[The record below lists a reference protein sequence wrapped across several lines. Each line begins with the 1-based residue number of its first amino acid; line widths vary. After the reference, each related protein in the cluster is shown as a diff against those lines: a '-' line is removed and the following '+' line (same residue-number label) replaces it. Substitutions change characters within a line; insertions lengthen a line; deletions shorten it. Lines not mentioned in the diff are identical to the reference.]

1 MEHKYLLGGFYS
13 LIYFLEGIL
22 ITYFT
27 GFNII
32 YLRTFD
38 LSFTTI
44 GLISSIALIPLIIK
58 VFIGLYSDSINTF
71 GMGHRKPLIIA
82 GLLLEGIIICLVPFF
97 SPVKNT
103 VLFTAVLFLAPL
115 GMATFDTATDGYA
128 LDRTPKDKR
137 GFVQGIMVGG
147 RAVGMVLAA
156 ASIGYVTEYYGWHP
170 VFFGIGAITI
180 LPILYF
186 FFVPAEVPRKD
197 ETSFSFSSFKSFAS
211 VPVLFFILVGFLYP
225 LVIYNVEGI
234 ANPFLKEGLKISMLN
249 VGFVTALFGIGT
261 GVGAALGGA
270 FIDRAGHRLS
280 LIIALVVST
289 ATILPIAAT
298 HHLTTAY
305 VLLFLFGMAF
315 GYYETVYFALSM
327 DFSDPRIAATM
338 FAVFM
343 AIGNLGIAV
352 GQPLAGILVD
362 NVGFRWTFV
371 VFAAINL
378 AVLPMIPVIFRKRKA
393 AS

>member
-58 VFIGLYSDSINTF
+58 VFIGLFSDSVNPF
-71 GMGHRKPLIIA
+71 GLGYRKPLIIV
-82 GLLLEGIIICLVPFF
+82 GLLLEGTIICLVPFL
-97 SPVKNT
+97 SPVKT
-103 VLFTAVLFLAPL
+103 PVLFTAVLFLAPL

-156 ASIGYVTEYYGWHP
+156 ASIGYVTEYYGWRP

-180 LPILYF
+180 LPVIYY
-186 FFVPAEVPRKD
+186 FFVPPEVPRKD
-197 ETSFSFSSFKSFAS
+197 EVSFSFSAFKSFAS
-211 VPVLFFILVGFLYP
+211 LPVFFFMLVGFLYP

-234 ANPFLKEGLKISMLN
+234 ANPFLKEGLGYLDAQRRIC
-249 VGFVTALFGIGT
+249 
-261 GVGAALGGA
+261 
-270 FIDRAGHRLS
+270 DRPLRNRDGSGRSTRRRVHR
-280 LIIALVVST
+280 
-289 ATILPIAAT
+289 
-298 HHLTTAY
+298 
-305 VLLFLFGMAF
+305 
-315 GYYETVYFALSM
+315 
-327 DFSDPRIAATM
+327 
-338 FAVFM
+338 
-343 AIGNLGIAV
+343 
-352 GQPLAGILVD
+352 
-362 NVGFRWTFV
+362 
-371 VFAAINL
+371 
-378 AVLPMIPVIFRKRKA
+378 
-393 AS
+393 

>member
-27 GFNII
+27 GFNIL
-32 YLRTFD
+32 YLRNFD
-38 LSFTTI
+38 LSYTTI
-44 GLISSIALIPLIIK
+44 GLISFIAFIPLVIK

-71 GMGHRKPLIIA
+71 SMGYRKPLIIA
-82 GLLLEGIIICLVPFF
+82 GLLLEGIIICLVPYL
-97 SPVKNT
+97 SPVNNT
-103 VLFTAVLFLAPL
+103 VLFAVVLFLAPL
-115 GMATFDTATDGYA
+115 GMAMFDTATDGYA

-156 ASIGYVTEYYGWHP
+156 ASIGYITEYYGWKP
-170 VFFGIGAITI
+170 VFFGIGAVTL
-180 LPILYF
+180 LPVLYF
-186 FFVPAEVPRKD
+186 FFIPPEMPRG
-197 ETSFSFSSFKSFAS
+197 EGMTFSFSSFKSFKS
-211 VPVLFFILVGFLYP
+211 LPVFFFMLVGFLYP

-234 ANPFLKEGLKISMLN
+234 ANPFLKEGLGISMLN

-261 GVGAALGGA
+261 GAGALLGGA
-270 FIDRAGHRLS
+270 FIDRLGHKRS
-280 LIIALVVST
+280 LIVALVVST
-289 ATILPIAAT
+289 ATILPIAGAQN
-298 HHLTTAY
+298 LNTAY

-343 AIGNLGIAV
+343 AIGNLGIGL
-352 GQPLAGILVD
+352 GQSLAGILVD
-362 NVGFRWTFV
+362 NVGFRWTFIIL
-371 VFAAINL
+371 AAINL
-378 AVLPMIPVIFRKRKA
+378 AVLPMIPVVFRKRKA
-393 AS
+393 VS

>member
-58 VFIGLYSDSINTF
+58 VFIGLYSDSVNTF
-71 GMGHRKPLIIA
+71 SMGYRKPLIIA
-82 GLLLEGIIICLVPFF
+82 GLLLEGSIICLVPFL
-97 SPVKNT
+97 SPVKT
-103 VLFTAVLFLAPL
+103 PVLFTAVLFLAPL

-156 ASIGYVTEYYGWHP
+156 ASIGYVTEYYGWKP

-180 LPILYF
+180 LPVLYY
-186 FFVPAEVPRKD
+186 FFVPPEVPRKED
-197 ETSFSFSSFKSFAS
+197 MTFSLSSFKSFAS
-211 VPVLFFILVGFLYP
+211 LPVFFFMLVGFLYP

-261 GVGAALGGA
+261 GAGAILGGA
-270 FIDRAGHRLS
+270 FIDKLGHKLS
-280 LIIALVVST
+280 LVIALLVST
-289 ATILPIAAT
+289 ATILPIAGAQ
-298 HHLTTAY
+298 HLTTAY
-305 VLLFLFGMAF
+305 VLLFFFGMAF

-327 DFSDPRIAATM
+327 DFSNPRIAATM

-352 GQPLAGILVD
+352 GQSVAGILVD

-371 VFAAINL
+371 ILALINL
-378 AVLPMIPVIFRKRKA
+378 AVLPMIPAIFKKRKT
-393 AS
+393 SS

>member
-1 MEHKYLLGGFYS
+1 MEHKYLLGGFYAF
-13 LIYFLEGIL
+13 IYFLEGIL

-71 GMGHRKPLIIA
+71 SLGYRKPLIII
-82 GLLLEGIIICLVPFF
+82 GLLLEGIIICVVPFL

-103 VLFTAVLFLAPL
+103 ILFTAVLFLVPL

-128 LDRTPKDKR
+128 LDRTPKDMR

-147 RAVGMVLAA
+147 RAVGMVVAA
-156 ASIGYVTEYYGWHP
+156 ASIGYVTEYYGWPP

-180 LPILYF
+180 LPIVYY
-186 FFVPAEVPRKD
+186 FFVPTEVARKD
-197 ETSFSFSSFKSFAS
+197 EMTFSFSSFKSFAS
-211 VPVLFFILVGFLYP
+211 LPVFFFMLVGFLYP

-234 ANPFLKEGLKISMLN
+234 ANPFLKEGLNISMLN

-261 GVGAALGGA
+261 GAGAVLGGV
-270 FIDRAGHRLS
+270 FIDKAGHRLS

-289 ATILPIAAT
+289 ATILPIAAA
-298 HHLTTAY
+298 HQLTTAY
-305 VLLFLFGMAF
+305 ILLFLFGMAF

-352 GQPLAGILVD
+352 GQALAGYLVD
-362 NVGFRWTFV
+362 HVDFRWTFII
-371 VFAAINL
+371 FAAINL
-378 AVLPMIPVIFRKRKA
+378 AVLPMIPVIFRKGKTT
-393 AS
+393 S

>member
-1 MEHKYLLGGFYS
+1 MEHRYLLGGFYA

-44 GLISSIALIPLIIK
+44 GLISSIALIPLILK
-58 VFIGLYSDSINTF
+58 VFIGLFSDSVNPF
-71 GMGHRKPLIIA
+71 GLGYRKPLIIV
-82 GLLLEGIIICLVPFF
+82 GLLFEGIFICLIPFL
-97 SPVKNT
+97 SPVKNI

-128 LDRTPKDKR
+128 LDKTPKDMR

-156 ASIGYVTEYYGWHP
+156 LSIGYVTEYYGWRP
-170 VFFGIGAITI
+170 VFLGIGAITL
-180 LPILYF
+180 LPIAYY
-186 FFVPAEVPRKD
+186 FFVPAETQRTD
-197 ETSFSFSSFKSFAS
+197 EISFSFSAFKSFAS
-211 VPVLFFILVGFLYP
+211 LPVLFCMLVGFLYP
-225 LVIYNVEGI
+225 LVIYSVESI
-234 ANPFLKEGLKISMLN
+234 TNPFLKEGLGISLLN

-261 GVGAALGGA
+261 GVGAAFGGA
-270 FIDRAGHRLS
+270 FIDKAGHRLS
-280 LIIALVVST
+280 LIIALVIST
-289 ATILPIAAT
+289 ATIVPIAAAQN
-298 HHLTTAY
+298 LNTAY
-305 VLLFLFGMAF
+305 ALLFLFGMAF

-327 DFSDPRIAATM
+327 DFSNPRIAATM

-343 AIGNLGIAV
+343 AIGNLGIAL
-352 GQPLAGILVD
+352 GQSLAGMLID
-362 NVGFRWTFV
+362 NFGFRWTFI

-378 AVLPMIPVIFRKRKA
+378 AVLPMIPVIFRKGKA
-393 AS
+393 VS

>member
-1 MEHKYLLGGFYS
+1 MEHRYLLGGFYA

-44 GLISSIALIPLIIK
+44 GLISSIALIPMVIK
-58 VFIGLYSDSINTF
+58 VFIGLFSDSINSF
-71 GMGHRKPLIIA
+71 GLGYRKPLIIA
-82 GLLLEGIIICLVPFF
+82 GLLLEGTIICLVPFL

-156 ASIGYVTEYYGWHP
+156 LSIGFVTEYYGWRP
-170 VFFGIGAITI
+170 VFFGIGAITL
-180 LPILYF
+180 LPVAYY
-186 FFVPAEVPRKD
+186 FFVPAEAPRTG
-197 ETSFSFSSFKSFAS
+197 ERTFSFSAFKSFATL
-211 VPVLFFILVGFLYP
+211 PVLFFMLVGFLYP
-225 LVIYNVEGI
+225 LVIYTVESI
-234 ANPFLKEGLKISMLN
+234 TNPFLKEGLGISMLN

-261 GVGAALGGA
+261 GVGATLGGA
-270 FIDRAGHRLS
+270 FIDKAGHRLS
-280 LIIALVVST
+280 LIIALVIST
-289 ATILPIAAT
+289 ATIIPIAAAQN
-298 HHLTTAY
+298 LNTAY
-305 VLLFLFGMAF
+305 ALLFLFGMAF

-327 DFSDPRIAATM
+327 DFSNPRIAATM

-352 GQPLAGILVD
+352 GQPLAGVLID
-362 NVGFRWTFV
+362 NVGFRWTFIV
-371 VFAAINL
+371 LAAINL
-378 AVLPMIPVIFRKRKA
+378 AVLPMISVIFRKEKT

>member
-1 MEHKYLLGGFYS
+1 MEDKYLLGGFYG

-44 GLISSIALIPLIIK
+44 GLISSIALIPLVLK
-58 VFIGLYSDSINTF
+58 VFIGLFSDSVNPF
-71 GMGHRKPLIIA
+71 GLGYRKPLIIA
-82 GLLLEGIIICLVPFF
+82 GLILEGSFICLVPFL
-97 SPVKNT
+97 SPIQT
-103 VLFTAVLFLAPL
+103 PVLFTAILFLVPL
-115 GMATFDTATDGYA
+115 GMATFDTATDGFA

-147 RAVGMVLAA
+147 RAVGMVVAA
-156 ASIGYVTEYYGWHP
+156 ISIGYVTEYHGWRP
-170 VFFGIGAITI
+170 VFFGIGAIT
-180 LPILYF
+180 LAPIAYY
-186 FFVPAEVPRKD
+186 FFVPSEVERKS
-197 ETSFSFSSFKSFAS
+197 ERSFSFSAFKSFATL
-211 VPVLFFILVGFLYP
+211 PVFFFILVGFLYP

-234 ANPFLKEGLKISMLN
+234 ANPFLKEGLGVSMLN

-261 GVGAALGGA
+261 GVGAALGGT
-270 FIDRAGHRLS
+270 FIDKVGHQRSLFIA
-280 LIIALVVST
+280 LIIST
-289 ATILPIAAT
+289 VTILPIAMAQN
-298 HHLTTAY
+298 LTTAY
-305 VLLFLFGMAF
+305 ILLALFGVAF

-327 DFSDPRIAATM
+327 DFSNPRIAATM

-343 AIGNLGIAV
+343 AIGNFGIAL
-352 GQPLAGILVD
+352 GQPLAGMLVD

-371 VFAAINL
+371 VLAAINL
-378 AVLPMIPVIFRKRKA
+378 AVLPMIPVIFKKDRQA
-393 AS
+393 T

>member
-58 VFIGLYSDSINTF
+58 VFIGLFSDSVNPF
-71 GMGHRKPLIIA
+71 GFGYRKPLIIV
-82 GLLLEGIIICLVPFF
+82 GLLLEGSIICLVPSL
-97 SPVKNT
+97 SPVDT
-103 VLFTAVLFLAPL
+103 PVLFTAVLFLVPL

-147 RAVGMVLAA
+147 RAVGMVVAA
-156 ASIGYVTEYYGWHP
+156 ASIGYITEYHGWRP
-170 VFFGIGAITI
+170 VFFGIGAITL
-180 LPILYF
+180 LPIAYY
-186 FFVPAEVPRKD
+186 FFVPPEVPRKAD
-197 ETSFSFSSFKSFAS
+197 VSFSFSAFKSFATL
-211 VPVLFFILVGFLYP
+211 PVFFFMMVGLLYP

-234 ANPFLKEGLKISMLN
+234 ANPFLKEGLGISMLN

-261 GVGAALGGA
+261 GVGAALGGT
-270 FIDRAGHRLS
+270 FIDKIGHRMS
-280 LIIALVVST
+280 LVIALALST
-289 ATILPIAAT
+289 ATIIPIAAA
-298 HHLTTAY
+298 HNLNTAY
-305 VLLFLFGMAF
+305 ALLFLFGMGF

-327 DFSDPRIAATM
+327 DFSNPRIAATM

-352 GQPLAGILVD
+352 GQPLAGALVD

-371 VFAAINL
+371 ILALINL
-378 AVLPMIPVIFRKRKA
+378 AVLPMIPVIFRKGKT

>member
-1 MEHKYLLGGFYS
+1 MEHKYRLGGFYA
-13 LIYFLEGIL
+13 LIYFLEGVL

-71 GMGHRKPLIIA
+71 GMGYRKPLIIA
-82 GLLLEGIIICLVPFF
+82 GLLLEGIIICVVPYL

-128 LDRTPKDKR
+128 LDRTPKERR

-156 ASIGYVTEYYGWHP
+156 ASIGYVTEYHGWRP
-170 VFFGIGAITI
+170 VFFGIGAITL
-180 LPILYF
+180 LPIAYF

-197 ETSFSFSSFKSFAS
+197 EMSFSFSSFKSFAS
-211 VPVLFFILVGFLYP
+211 LPVLFFILVGFLYP

-261 GVGAALGGA
+261 GAGAALGGA
-270 FIDRAGHRLS
+270 FIDKAGHRLS

-289 ATILPIAAT
+289 ATILPIAGAQN
-298 HHLTTAY
+298 LTTAY

-327 DFSDPRIAATM
+327 DFSNPRIAATM

-352 GQPLAGILVD
+352 GQSLAGILVD

-371 VFAAINL
+371 ILAAINL
-378 AVLPMIPVIFRKRKA
+378 AVLPMIPAIFRKKKV
-393 AS
+393 SG